1 MRHIKVKPRGV
12 DSRFSDEDDKTL
24 NVSFTVPS
32 YAILVHVDDGDALK
46 QGLIDHPEEKN
57 RGTIIFLRNAF
68 GL

>member
-1 MRHIKVKPRGV
+1 M
-12 DSRFSDEDDKTL
+12 TL

-46 QGLIDHPEEKN
+46 QGLIDYPEEKN